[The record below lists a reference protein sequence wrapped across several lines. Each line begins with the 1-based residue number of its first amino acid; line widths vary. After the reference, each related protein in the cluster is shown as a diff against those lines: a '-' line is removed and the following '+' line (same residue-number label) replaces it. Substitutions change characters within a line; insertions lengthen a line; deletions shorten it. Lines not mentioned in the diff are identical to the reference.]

1 MIKKDSR
8 LRFISDDIVN
18 PMKTKKPKTYEVTRE
33 RMIVIYPALDENKE
47 KGKLRRMLRRLIQIK
62 KGH

>member
-1 MIKKDSR
+1 
-8 LRFISDDIVN
+8 
-18 PMKTKKPKTYEVTRE
+18 MKTKKPKTYEVTRE